1 MLAHAFVVAHQ
12 SDPWSVL
19 GDGSRRAIV
28 ERLSVGACT
37 VADLAGEM
45 PISRPAVSQHLKELK
60 DAGVVQDRGFDG
72 SVCRWGRGLVLDS
85 HETIPFSWT
94 GWRIYLAR
102 YQALT
107 RGDEV
112 FV

>member
-1 MLAHAFVVAHQ
+1 VLAYAFVVAYQ

-45 PISRPAVSQHLKELK
+45 PISRPAVSQHLKVLK
-60 DAGVVQDRGFDG
+60 DAGVVQDRV
-72 SVCRWGRGLVLDS
+72 SGRHRVYSLDAERLGRFRRQLDQFWS
-85 HETIPFSWT
+85 DAFTHLAATIDE
-94 GWRIYLAR
+94 
-102 YQALT
+102 QE
-107 RGDEV
+107 RGAG
-112 FV
+112 